1 MKIGIVIPA
10 HNEEFYIVRCI
21 ESFIS
26 QTVRPDKL
34 IVVNDNSTD
43 ATAET
48 VSRYVV
54 DHPWIHLMHF
64 KSGAAH
70 QPGTKVVNAFKYGYE
85 QLAGKYDLVGKF
97 DADIILPSDYLQNL
111 LEEFKKNP
119 RLGLC
124 SGLLYIKK
132 GDRWEYEAI
141 SDKTHVRGPIKLYSE
156 QCLSAM
162 NGIRPGL
169 GWDTADEILAQFYG
183 YETKTLSELKVKHLR
198 PTGSTYL
205 TSTSQKQGQAHYNLR
220 YSFTLA
226 FLAALKMAS
235 IKGSWSVFTQSLRGF
250 IGARKSNLPPI
261 VSPEEGKFIRKFRW
275 KNIRKSLF

>member
-1 MKIGIVIPA
+1 MNIGIVIPA
-10 HNEEFYIVRCI
+10 HNEEFYIVRCL

-43 ATAET
+43 ATAEI

-54 DHPWIHLMHF
+54 DHPWIYLINF
-64 KSGAAH
+64 KSSVEH
-70 QPGTKVVNAFKYGYE
+70 QPGTKVVNAFNYGYE
-85 QLAGKYDLVGKF
+85 QLGSNYDLVGKF
-97 DADIILPSDYLQNL
+97 DADIILPSNYFESL
-111 LEEFKKNP
+111 LEEFSQNP

-132 GDRWEYEAI
+132 GDQWEYEAI
-141 SDKTHVRGPIKLYSE
+141 SDKSHVRGPIKLYRE
-156 QCLSAM
+156 KCLSSM

-183 YETKTLSELKVKHLR
+183 FETKTLAELKVKHLR
-198 PTGSTYL
+198 PTGDIYL
-205 TSTSQKQGQAHYNLR
+205 KSTSEKQGRAHYNLR
-220 YSFTLA
+220 YGFAIA

-235 IKGSWSVFTQSLRGF
+235 IKGSWNVFKQSMQGYFR
-250 IGARKSNLPPI
+250 ARRSNLPPI
-261 VSPEEGKFIRKFRW
+261 VSLDEGRYIRKFRW
-275 KNIRKSLF
+275 KNIRKSLI